1 MGGSVNNQAAAPNFQ
16 STQAPVDPGV
26 MQFAKQQFAGED
38 MAGRDQYQA
47 ELINQLRANSF
58 QNPES
63 VWGAVQANQKS
74 AADAQQAQQMQQLN
88 EFIATAPDE
97 RAAWS
102 PVVGYNGGDDGS
114 SMYGAPMTIE
124 QLRAAGKKPEGEGQ
138 WQQYV
143 FSPGGDSGGSFYAP
157 YFDSSGSWASGDGG

>member
-1 MGGSVNNQAAAPNFQ
+1 MGGSVNNQAAAPNFR

-26 MQFAKQQFAGED
+26 MQFAKQEFAGED
-38 MAGRDQYQA
+38 MSGRDAYQA

-63 VWGAVQANQKS
+63 VWGAVQAGR
-74 AADAQQAQQMQQLN
+74 QQAEQAKQSQQMQELN
-88 EFIATAPDE
+88 SFIEAAPTQA
-97 RAAWS
+97 AAWS

-114 SMYGAPMTIE
+114 TMFGEPMTIE

-138 WQQYV
+138 WMQYV
-143 FSPGGDSGGSFYAP
+143 YGAGGDAGGSYYMPYFESGQDSGGN
-157 YFDSSGSWASGDGG
+157 